1 MQIKEISINDKEY
14 PKRLR
19 YIKNPPEIL
28 YVLGNTKILNDE
40 GIAIIGSR
48 CCTEGGRR
56 NARVFAANIANA
68 GLTVISGLAKGI
80 DVSAH
85 IGALEVKG
93 KTIAVLGNG
102 PKYVFPPE
110 NADTYKNIIES
121 GGAIVS
127 EYPED
132 TEPSSDRFRQRN
144 RIVSGLSE
152 GVLIVEAEWRSGTS
166 ITARYAREQGKEV
179 FCIANSRENRK
190 GIGTN
195 IQIQKG
201 ATLVMEPKEVIQK
214 YKANRIEQL
223 TIEDLEIMQDKQENK
238 LETVKEEYRAIYK
251 ALAEEISLNEI
262 SVKTKMEI
270 SELYEKLFLME
281 MEGLIEVNQN
291 KYKIKE
297 R

>member
-14 PKRLR
+14 PRRLR
-19 YIKNPPEIL
+19 YIKNPPKIL
-28 YVLGNTKILNDE
+28 YVLGNTEILNDE

-48 CCTEGGRR
+48 DCTEQGRQNSR
-56 NARVFAANIANA
+56 IFAANIANE

-85 IGALEVKG
+85 IGALDVKG

-102 PKYVFPPE
+102 PKYIFPPE
-110 NADTYKNIIES
+110 NAETYKRIIDNN
-121 GGAIVS
+121 GAIVS
-127 EYPED
+127 EYPEN
-132 TEPSSDRFRQRN
+132 TEPKAERFRQRN

-152 GVLIVEAEWRSGTS
+152 GILIVEAEWRSGTS

-190 GIGTN
+190 GVGTN

-201 ATLVMEPKEVIQK
+201 ATLVMEPKEVIKK
-214 YKANRIEQL
+214 YKENKIEQL
-223 TIEDLEIMQDKQENK
+223 TIEDLKFIQDKQESK
-238 LETVKEEYRAIYK
+238 LVSIKEEYREIYQILEK
-251 ALAEEISLNEI
+251 ELSINEI
-262 SVKTKMEI
+262 RIKTKMGI
-270 SELYEKLFLME
+270 AELYEKLFLME
-281 MEGLIEVNQN
+281 IEGLIEIKQN